1 MSLGLRPAS
10 FSACSIGAIVRW
22 TRSSTSCSSLARVSV
37 MFRCFGPDW
46 SAVMKGR
53 LISVCITVDS
63 SIFAFSAASLRRC
76 SDMGSFDRSMPWS
89 RLNSA
94 ISHSMMRA
102 SKSSPPRCVSPLVDF
117 TSNTPSAS
125 SRIEMSYVPP
135 PRSYTATFS
144 SFFLSR
150 P

>member
-1 MSLGLRPAS
+1 MSEALSPAS
-10 FSACSIGAIVRW
+10 FNACSIGGMVRR
-22 TRSSTSCSSLARVSV
+22 TRSSTSCSSFARVSV

-63 SIFAFSAASLRRC
+63 SIFAFSAASFRRC
-76 SDMGSFDRSMPWS
+76 RAIGSLERSIPWS

-94 ISHSMMRA
+94 TSHSMMRA

-135 PRSYTATFS
+135 PKS
-144 SFFLSR
+144 
-150 P
+150 